1 MDSLRY
7 ETFSQFD
14 HNDPFFDSLKSDYK
28 EFPDWLK
35 KKADANESAYILY
48 DENHKIEGFMY
59 LKENDDAGYISPQ
72 LPNGN
77 HLKIGTFKFES
88 KGTLRGQRFLKKA
101 FDRAF
106 GSGSDDIYV
115 TVFEKHAHLVKLF
128 QAYGFYIHGEKETQ
142 NGKEF
147 VYARSLS
154 DVNGDVLLDYPLVL
168 PTEKKKFILAIRPDY
183 HTRLFPDSKLVN
195 ESPDIVQDVSHT
207 NSIHKIYICGM
218 DSVQLMHRG
227 DVIVIYRMTDGKG
240 PAKYRSVATS
250 ICVVESVRHI
260 TSFNDEDSFVKYCY
274 KFSVF
279 SEKELRNFYRT
290 KRSPYIVRFTYNIAL
305 QKRPTREMLIDQV
318 GLRGD
323 RTGRWGNFEITDQQF
338 NEILRLG
345 CVNESFIIH

>member
-1 MDSLRY
+1 MDSLKL
-7 ETFSQFD
+7 EKFSEFN

-28 EFPDWLK
+28 EFSDWLN
-35 KKADANESAYILY
+35 KKAISGDSAYVLY
-48 DENHKIEGFMY
+48 DENHNIEGFMY
-59 LKENDDAGYISPQ
+59 LKENDDAGDILPP
-72 LPNGN
+72 LPNGT

-106 GSGSDDIYV
+106 NSDSNDIYV
-115 TVFEKHAHLVKLF
+115 TVFQKHTHLVKLF

-147 VYARSLS
+147 VYARNLN

-168 PTEKKKFILAIRPDY
+168 PREKKKFILAIKPEY

-207 NSIHKIYICGM
+207 NSIHKIYVCGM
-218 DSVQLMHRG
+218 DSVQMMSRG
-227 DVIVIYRMTDGKG
+227 DIIIIYRMSDGQG

-250 ICVVESVRHI
+250 ICMVESVRHV

-279 SEKELRNFYRT
+279 SEKELREFYRS
-290 KRSPYIVRFTYNIAL
+290 KRLPYIVRFTYNIAL
-305 QKRPTREMLIDQV
+305 QKRPTREMLMDQV

-338 NEILRLG
+338 NEILKLG

>member
-1 MDSLRY
+1 
-7 ETFSQFD
+7 
-14 HNDPFFDSLKSDYK
+14 
-28 EFPDWLK
+28 
-35 KKADANESAYILY
+35 
-48 DENHKIEGFMY
+48 
-59 LKENDDAGYISPQ
+59 
-72 LPNGN
+72 
-77 HLKIGTFKFES
+77 
-88 KGTLRGQRFLKKA
+88 
-101 FDRAF
+101 
-106 GSGSDDIYV
+106 
-115 TVFEKHAHLVKLF
+115 
-128 QAYGFYIHGEKETQ
+128 
-142 NGKEF
+142 GKEF

-279 SEKELRNFYRT
+279 SEKE
-290 KRSPYIVRFTYNIAL
+290 
-305 QKRPTREMLIDQV
+305 
-318 GLRGD
+318 
-323 RTGRWGNFEITDQQF
+323 
-338 NEILRLG
+338 
-345 CVNESFIIH
+345 

>member
-1 MDSLRY
+1 MDSLKL
-7 ETFSQFD
+7 EKFSEFN

-28 EFPDWLK
+28 EFSDWLN
-35 KKADANESAYILY
+35 KKAISGDSAYVLY
-48 DENHKIEGFMY
+48 DENHNIEGFMY
-59 LKENDDAGYISPQ
+59 LKENDDAGDILPP
-72 LPNGN
+72 LPNGT

-106 GSGSDDIYV
+106 NSDSNDIYV
-115 TVFEKHAHLVKLF
+115 TVFQKHTHLVKLF

-147 VYARSLS
+147 VYARNLN

-168 PTEKKKFILAIRPDY
+168 PREKKKFILAIKPEY

-207 NSIHKIYICGM
+207 NSIHKIYVCGM
-218 DSVQLMHRG
+218 DSVQMMSRG
-227 DVIVIYRMTDGKG
+227 DIIIIYRMSDGQG

-250 ICVVESVRHI
+250 ICVVESVRHV

-279 SEKELRNFYRT
+279 SEKELREFYRS
-290 KRSPYIVRFTYNIAL
+290 KRLPYIVRFTYNIAL
-305 QKRPTREMLIDQV
+305 QKRPTREMLMDQV

-338 NEILRLG
+338 NEILKLG